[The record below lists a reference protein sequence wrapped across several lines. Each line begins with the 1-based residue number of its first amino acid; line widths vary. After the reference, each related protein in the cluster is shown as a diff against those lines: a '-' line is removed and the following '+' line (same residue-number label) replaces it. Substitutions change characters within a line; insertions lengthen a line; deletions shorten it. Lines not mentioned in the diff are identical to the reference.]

1 MDFAKLKEKAIK
13 FKNNVVEKSTQKLL
27 ESSLVINKIE
37 DLEKFIEKS
46 KTKTF
51 TSKETGETKTF
62 IKKVIVIF
70 ADKNSDF
77 MKKSLVGLPVLVTK
91 AFSQNIPLKMCDIKL
106 EDLKKYPE
114 IKTFPS
120 LVVFETEKIIDVVEW
135 EEDINKII
143 KSLNLDINKSIEESV
158 K

>member
-1 MDFAKLKEKAIK
+1 MNFSELKKKAIK
-13 FKNNVVEKSTQKLL
+13 FGNDMVETWAKKLA
-27 ESSLVINKIE
+27 ESSMVINKIE

-51 TSKETGETKTF
+51 TSSETGTTKEF

-70 ADKNSDF
+70 AEKDSSF
-77 MKKSLVGLPVLVTK
+77 MKKSLVWLPVLITK

-106 EDLKKYPE
+106 EELKKYD
-114 IKTFPS
+114 IKKLPT
-120 LVVFETEKIIDVVEW
+120 LVVFETEKIIDVIEW
-135 EEDINKII
+135 EEDINKIT
-143 KSLNLDINKSIEESV
+143 KSLSIDINKSIEDSV

>member
-1 MDFAKLKEKAIK
+1 MKKKALK
-13 FKNNVVEKSTQKLL
+13 FKDDMIESGTKRLVKSWN
-27 ESSLVINKIE
+27 VINEIE
-37 DLEKFIEKS
+37 DLEEFIKKS

-51 TSKETGETKTF
+51 TSKETWATKEF

-77 MKKSLVGLPVLVTK
+77 MKKSLLSLPVLIIK

-106 EDLKKYPE
+106 EDLKKYKV
-114 IKTFPS
+114 KTLPT
-120 LVVFETEKIIDVVEW
+120 LVVFETEEIIDIVEW
-135 EEDINKII
+135 EDDINKIT
-143 KSLNLDINKSIEESV
+143 KSLTIDINKSIENSV

>member
-1 MDFAKLKEKAIK
+1 MDFAELKKKAIK
-13 FKNNVVEKSTQKLL
+13 FGNDMVETWAKKLA
-27 ESSLVINKIE
+27 ESSMVINKIE

-46 KTKTF
+46 KTKSF
-51 TSKETGETKTF
+51 TSSETGVTKEF

-70 ADKNSDF
+70 AEKDSSF
-77 MKKSLVGLPVLVTK
+77 MKKSLVWLPVLITK

-106 EDLKKYPE
+106 EELKKYD
-114 IKTFPS
+114 IKKLPT

-135 EEDINKII
+135 EEDINKIT
-143 KSLNLDINKSIEESV
+143 KSLSIDINKSIEDSV

>member
-1 MDFAKLKEKAIK
+1 MDFAELKKKAIK
-13 FKNNVVEKSTQKLL
+13 FGNDMVETWAKKLA
-27 ESSLVINKIE
+27 ESSMVINKIE

-51 TSKETGETKTF
+51 TSSETGVTKEF

-70 ADKNSDF
+70 AEKDSSF
-77 MKKSLVGLPVLVTK
+77 MKKSLVWLPVLITK

-106 EDLKKYPE
+106 EELKKYD
-114 IKTFPS
+114 IKKLPT
-120 LVVFETEKIIDVVEW
+120 LVVFETEKIIDVIEW
-135 EEDINKII
+135 EKDINKIT
-143 KSLNLDINKSIEESV
+143 KSLSIDINKSIEDSV